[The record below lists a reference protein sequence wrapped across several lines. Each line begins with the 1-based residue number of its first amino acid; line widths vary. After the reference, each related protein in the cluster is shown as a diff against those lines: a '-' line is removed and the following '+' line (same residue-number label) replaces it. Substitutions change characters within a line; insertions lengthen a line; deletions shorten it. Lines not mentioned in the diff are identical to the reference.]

1 VGPRVNLFNDRILL
15 LRIEIRGTKNH
26 PIDIGLTVA
35 TLGYEMLRPLPDGG
49 FEFAGIG
56 LLKLANQRAIADPTQ
71 LIHRRHVHAGI
82 RVDDELTVRRVFDR
96 VRAVAGG
103 QFH

>member
-1 VGPRVNLFNDRILL
+1 MGPRVDLLNDRILL
-15 LRIEIRGTKNH
+15 ARIEIRGTKNH
-26 PIDIGLTVA
+26 PVDVGLAVA
-35 TLGYEMLRPLPDGG
+35 TLGYEMFRSLPDGG
-49 FEFAGIG
+49 FEFAGLG
-56 LLKLANQRAIADPTQ
+56 LFQLANQRAVADPTQ
-71 LIHRRHVHAGI
+71 LIHRRHVDAGI